1 MAGMGTLVVLD
12 DFYTSSRSTDLLS
25 KTTIDTDDAVHIIDP
40 QTNQT
45 FCEQDANE
53 RVAVKLS
60 EKWPNEI
67 DGCWTCIMKAANRKG

>member
-1 MAGMGTLVVLD
+1 VGTLVVSN
-12 DFYTSSRSTDLLS
+12 DFYTPSRSTDLL
-25 KTTIDTDDAVHIIDP
+25 IEEVVDDAVHIIDP
-40 QTNQT
+40 QTSQT
-45 FCEQDANE
+45 FCEQDVSE